1 MDAYS
6 QDQRL
11 LQIDTVL
18 GKDHVI
24 LVSLQGEDSL
34 SSLFSYD
41 IEVAST
47 DAAIRPDDILGSAT
61 TITIH
66 DRTGAHA
73 TVNGI
78 VSRFGIG
85 MRDGRGFTHYR
96 MRVVPALWFLTR
108 TSDCRIF
115 QDMNVKVIVD
125 AVLADH
131 GIQNRDWK
139 LSNDYAQRPYCVQ
152 YDETAYAFISRL
164 LEEEGIFFYFRQEDQ
179 KHTVVFTDHTH
190 SLPQCPEGKVPLASG
205 TGQLGGIL
213 HWEKTF
219 RFRSAQWAMADYNF
233 ETPSTDLTTKK
244 KTINQVLARRPYE
257 MFTYPGRYE
266 KKAPGESLAKL
277 RIEYEE
283 GAYEE
288 ITGASAC
295 AGFAAGSWFTL
306 SDPGAEDNEK
316 EFLLTFVQHAAEDW
330 SLISQD
336 AEAPH
341 YSNGFTCAPRSVP
354 FRPRMAT
361 PHPRI
366 HGTQTAVVT
375 GPSGS
380 EICTDKYGRIK
391 VQFHWDRYGKK
402 NDHSSCWIRVAQGWA
417 GRGWGGWFVPRIGQ
431 EVVIS
436 FLDGDPDRPLV
447 VGSVY
452 NAEQTVPFG
461 LPANATQSGVRTR
474 SSMGGSG
481 ATCNELRFEDRKGGE
496 QIYLHAERN
505 LDTSVELDETHTVGH
520 NQSMTVGHD
529 RTKTVVNNET
539 MMIGANRT
547 ETVGQNES
555 VTIALTRTHTIGTV
569 DTLTVGA
576 ARVHTVGAA
585 EAITVG
591 AARTISVGAM
601 QNVQVGGPQ
610 SIEVGG
616 NQNVSIGG
624 TDSLSV
630 GKGRSVSVGQDDAL
644 NVGKKLMI
652 SAGDEIVLKTGS
664 ATITM
669 KKNGDITIEG
679 NKITMKGSGDVIIKG
694 QKILQN

>member
-24 LVSLQGEDSL
+24 LVSLQGEDRISA
-34 SSLFSYD
+34 LFAYD
-41 IEVAST
+41 IEIAST
-47 DAAIRPDDILGSAT
+47 DPAIRPDDILGTAAT
-61 TITIH
+61 LLIH

-73 TVNGI
+73 TINGI
-78 VSRFGIG
+78 VSRFGVG
-85 MRDGRGFTHYR
+85 ARDGRGLVRYR
-96 MRVVPALWFLTR
+96 MRLVPALWFLTR

-115 QDMNVKVIVD
+115 QDMNVRAIVD

-131 GIQNRDWK
+131 GIQRRDWK
-139 LSNDYAQRPYCVQ
+139 LSAEHEERPYCVQ
-152 YDETAYAFISRL
+152 YGETAYSFISRL
-164 LEEEGIFFYFRQEDQ
+164 LEEEGIFFHFRHDQ
-179 KHTVVFTDHTH
+179 QGHTVVFSDHNH
-190 SLPQCPEGKVPLASG
+190 ALPQCPEGKVPLVSG
-205 TGQLGGIL
+205 SGELGGIWR
-213 HWEKTF
+213 WEKTY
-219 RFRSAQWAMADYNF
+219 RFRSAQWALADFNF
-233 ETPSTDLTTKK
+233 ETPSTDLTTQK

-257 MFTYPGRYE
+257 MFTYPGRYA
-266 KKAPGESLAKL
+266 KKAPGESLTKL

-283 GAYEE
+283 GAYQE
-288 ITGASAC
+288 ITGESGC
-295 AGFAAGSWFTL
+295 AGFAAGSWFAL
-306 SDPGAEDNEK
+306 ADAGGQDNDK
-316 EFLLTFVQHAAEDW
+316 EFLLTAVQHSAQDL
-330 SLISQD
+330 SLVSQD
-336 AEAPH
+336 ADPPSYAN
-341 YSNGFTCAPRSVP
+341 SFTCALRSLP
-354 FRPRMAT
+354 YRPRMAT
-361 PHPRI
+361 PRPRI
-366 HGTQTAVVT
+366 HGTQTAIVT
-375 GPSGS
+375 GPAGS

-431 EVVIS
+431 EVVVS

-461 LPANATQSGVRTR
+461 LPANATQSGLRTR

-481 ATCNELRFEDRKGGE
+481 ATCNELRFEDRKGSE
-496 QIYLHAERN
+496 QVYLHAERN
-505 LDTSVELDETHTVGH
+505 LDASVEADETH
-520 NQSMTVGHD
+520 SVGHD
-529 RTKTVVNNET
+529 QTITVDHDRKKTVVNNEMT
-539 MMIGANRT
+539 MIGANRT

-555 VTIALTRTHTIGTV
+555 VTISLARTHTIGTV

-585 EAITVG
+585 EAISVG

-601 QNVQVGGPQ
+601 QSVQVGASQ
-610 SIEVGG
+610 SIEVGSDQKVSVGG
-616 NQNVSIGG
+616 N
-624 TDSLSV
+624 DSLSI
-630 GKGRSVSVGQDDAL
+630 GKGRSVSIGQDDQL
-644 NVGKKLMI
+644 NVGKKLTI

-669 KKNGDITIEG
+669 KKSGDITIEG
-679 NKITMKGSGDVIIKG
+679 SKITVKGSGDVIFKG